1 MESIDEKLRYIKML
15 LMDVDGVMTDGGIFL
30 GPGDMELR
38 RFHVHDG
45 LGIALAKSAGL
56 LVGILTSKES
66 EAVRRRAEDLG
77 IDEIQ
82 MGYFH
87 KEEGYQA
94 ILKKYGL
101 KDKEIAYIGDDI
113 LDIPVLKRVG
123 LSICVANGVEEA
135 KRVSHYIT
143 LKKGGG
149 GAIREVVEMLLSR
162 LGKKEKVV
170 SSILTPSER
179 GGKP

>member
-1 MESIDEKLRYIKML
+1 
-15 LMDVDGVMTDGGIFL
+15 
-30 GPGDMELR
+30 
-38 RFHVHDG
+38 
-45 LGIALAKSAGL
+45 
-56 LVGILTSKES
+56 
-66 EAVRRRAEDLG
+66 VRRRAKDLG

-94 ILKKYGL
+94 IFKKYGL
-101 KDKEIAYIGDDI
+101 KDEEIAYIGDDI
-113 LDIPVLKRVG
+113 LDIPILKRVG

-143 LKKGGG
+143 QKRGEE
-149 GAIREVVEMLLSR
+149 GAIREVVEMLLGR

-170 SSILTPSER
+170 SSILTPS
-179 GGKP
+179 GKGR